1 MSRVQSRGSRVKVEV
16 EGKSRGSRVKV
27 EGQYFSPFF
36 FLNIKFMKL
45 WPGIFQVTNCIVKGG
60 NGGFLIE
67 YRITVTELRNSVG
80 WYI

>member
-1 MSRVQSRGSRVKVEV
+1 
-16 EGKSRGSRVKV
+16 
-27 EGQYFSPFF
+27 
-36 FLNIKFMKL
+36 MKL